1 MTFRLDA
8 PRHVLQQD
16 VDKSPPVYILI
27 VQLIGQTVQI
37 VVYRG
42 VVCFVFF
49 VSNFL
54 SVLFVCMCIR
64 GGGGSSFLVCSNLAD
79 ILPFCLF
86 FFNKIM
92 CIY

>member
-42 VVCFVFF
+42 GVVFF
-49 VSNFL
+49 FSNFL
-54 SVLFVCMCIR
+54 SVLFVCMCVT
-64 GGGGSSFLVCSNLAD
+64 GGGWSSFLVCLSLAD
-79 ILPFCLF
+79 ILPFVYFSSTKL
-86 FFNKIM
+86 
-92 CIY
+92 CIFIN